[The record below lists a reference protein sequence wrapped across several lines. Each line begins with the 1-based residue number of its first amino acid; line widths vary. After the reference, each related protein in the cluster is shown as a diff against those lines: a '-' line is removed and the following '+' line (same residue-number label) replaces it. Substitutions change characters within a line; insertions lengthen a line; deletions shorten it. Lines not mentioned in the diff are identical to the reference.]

1 MKITDIKVGDW
12 ISDTAGVYEV
22 TEVLEDK
29 VITQDVILGE
39 DDNYTLG
46 DTTIKTKSD
55 LAKCKE
61 GA

>member
-22 TEVLEDK
+22 VEVSEDK
-29 VITQDVILGE
+29 VYTQEVILGE

-46 DTTIKTKSD
+46 DKVIKTKID
-55 LAKCKE
+55 LIKCKE